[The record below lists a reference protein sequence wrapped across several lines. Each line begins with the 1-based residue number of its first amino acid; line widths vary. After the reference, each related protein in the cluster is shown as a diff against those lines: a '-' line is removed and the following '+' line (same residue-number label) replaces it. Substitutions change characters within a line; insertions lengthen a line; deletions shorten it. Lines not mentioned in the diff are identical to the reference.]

1 MRLMH
6 SQDFAHEFGTLYREL
21 YRLAVRRVDDA
32 RDVLSAETT
41 ALLLHLSQTGP
52 QTLSELTMHLDRA
65 PSTLSAKV
73 AELESQG
80 LLARQRDESDAR
92 RALIWMTPAGREALL
107 QALEVLDTSVLAS
120 AAERVD
126 PARLTE
132 LLGGL
137 RALIAA
143 LPITQRRTP

>member
-1 MRLMH
+1 MN
-6 SQDFAHEFGTLYREL
+6 SQDFAHEFGALYREL

-80 LLARQRDESDAR
+80 VLARQRDESDAR
-92 RALIWMTPAGREALL
+92 RALIWMTPAGRATLL
-107 QALEVLDTSVLAS
+107 QALEVLDTSVLAT

-126 PARLTE
+126 PTRLTE
-132 LLGGL
+132 LLDGL

-143 LPITQRRTP
+143 LPVNQRRTP

>member
-1 MRLMH
+1 MN
-6 SQDFAHEFGTLYREL
+6 SQDFAHEFGALYREL

-80 LLARQRDESDAR
+80 ILARQRDESDAR
-92 RALIWMTPAGREALL
+92 RALIWMTPAGRAALL
-107 QALEVLDTSVLAS
+107 QALEVLDTTVLV
-120 AAERVD
+120 AAADRVD
-126 PARLTE
+126 PFRLTQ
-132 LLGGL
+132 LLDGL
-137 RALIAA
+137 RSLIAA
-143 LPITQRRTP
+143 LPANQRRTP

>member
-1 MRLMH
+1 MNP
-6 SQDFAHEFGTLYREL
+6 QDFAHEFGALYREL
-21 YRLAVRRVDDA
+21 YRLAVRRVEDA
-32 RDVLSAETT
+32 RDVLSPETT

-80 LLARQRDESDAR
+80 VLARQRDESDAR
-92 RALIWMTPAGREALL
+92 RALIWMTPAGRTSLL
-107 QALEVLDTSVLAS
+107 QALEVLDTSVLAT

-126 PARLTE
+126 PTRLTE
-132 LLGGL
+132 LLNGL

-143 LPITQRRTP
+143 LPVNQRRTP

>member
-1 MRLMH
+1 MD
-6 SQDFAHEFGTLYREL
+6 SQDFAQEFGVLYREL

-41 ALLLHLSQTGP
+41 ALFLHLSQTGP

-73 AELESQG
+73 ADLESQG

-92 RALIWMTPAGREALL
+92 RALIWMTPAGRAALL
-107 QALEVLDTSVLAS
+107 QALEVLDTAVLAT
-120 AAERVD
+120 AAARVD
-126 PARLTE
+126 PSRLDE

-143 LPITQRRTP
+143 LPVNPRRTP

>member
-1 MRLMH
+1 MD
-6 SQDFAHEFGTLYREL
+6 SQDFAHEFGALYREL
-21 YRLAVRRVDDA
+21 YRLAVRRVEDG
-32 RDVLSAETT
+32 REVLSAETT

-52 QTLSELTMHLDRA
+52 QTLSELTQHLDRS

-73 AELESQG
+73 TELESQG
-80 LLARQRDESDAR
+80 LLARQRDEEDAR
-92 RALIWMTPAGREALL
+92 RALIWLSPQGRAALL
-107 QALEVLDTSVLAS
+107 EALEVLDASVLAG

-126 PARLTE
+126 AEQLTQ

-143 LPITQRRTP
+143 LQIRRHP

>member
-1 MRLMH
+1 MN
-6 SQDFAHEFGTLYREL
+6 SQDFAHEFGALYREL

-80 LLARQRDESDAR
+80 ILSRQRDESDAR
-92 RALIWMTPAGREALL
+92 RALIWMTPAGRAALL

-132 LLGGL
+132 LLDGL

-143 LPITQRRTP
+143 LPANQRRIP